1 LVIADKV
8 SEIYYS
14 CTEYIKKLTYQKKLT
29 RIDNYFNKGEWYV
42 VESALRQLF
51 SLENTEDYQKSLNW
65 VITRLITLAPK
76 YPKYVFYFIQNQLN
90 YFNIGYDEIKKA
102 YWNNPELSLKLA
114 YISLE
119 LKSTEF
125 NSLLKNCHLFNY
137 GSNASS
143 VGSNNIAELN
153 FRSIFYENF
162 GLKDQALHYE
172 KLRDTELTKIISERF
187 QGKLDAYLVYYGEN
201 IGILS
206 SSNSMGL
213 SGPSYYHHFY
223 PDSSDLTNKITIL
236 IDLIKCYSSDLFSI
250 KMVDLLNNQPPKDK
264 NNWTTQSSN
273 NNKGYGTLLVKF
285 GLFDVLSSL
294 PSDSYFFSGKFDLTD
309 VKKPLTSESDDKNL
323 ARRASFWRK
332 MGFVVSKDYLK
343 LTMKRHSSEILN
355 FNVYDESINKCP
367 IHNFV
372 KVVDQGTVNL

>member
-1 LVIADKV
+1 M
-8 SEIYYS
+8 
-14 CTEYIKKLTYQKKLT
+14 EYIQKLTYQKKLK
-29 RIDNYFNKGEWYV
+29 RIDGYFIKGEWYV
-42 VESALRQLF
+42 VESVLRQLF

-65 VITRLITLAPK
+65 VIKKLIILAPK
-76 YPKYVFYFIQNQLN
+76 YPKYVFYFIRNQLN
-90 YFNIGYDEIKKA
+90 SFNLGYDEIKKA

-143 VGSNNIAELN
+143 AGSNNIAELN
-153 FRSIFYENF
+153 FRSIFYEKF

-187 QGKLDAYLVYYGEN
+187 KGKLDAYLVYYGEN

-206 SSNSMGL
+206 SSSSIGL

-223 PDSSDLTNKITIL
+223 PDSSVLTNKITIL
-236 IDLIKCYSSDLFSI
+236 IDLIKCYSSGLFSI
-250 KMVDLLNNQPPKDK
+250 KMVDLLNNQPQEDK

-355 FNVYDESINKCP
+355 FNVYDESINKFP

-372 KVVDQGTVNL
+372 KVVDQGTVNLGNN